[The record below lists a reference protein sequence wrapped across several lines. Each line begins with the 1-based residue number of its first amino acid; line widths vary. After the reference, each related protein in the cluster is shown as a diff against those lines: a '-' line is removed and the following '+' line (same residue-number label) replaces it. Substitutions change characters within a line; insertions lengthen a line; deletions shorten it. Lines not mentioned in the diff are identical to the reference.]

1 MSAMDALFA
10 VQDEDTIVGQL
21 GHRHAHLSERRDL
34 ADAEAAR
41 AATAAEVNDLKS
53 AHLDLYR
60 RQRRYEGEVT
70 AVEDRLAELDGM
82 LYGGSVTSP
91 KEAVALQNEI
101 GHLRQR
107 LDSLEGT
114 VLETMEELEP
124 VDKALA
130 ELSTRA
136 GTEEESIATCR
147 SALLAAEST
156 VDGEVVEAEERRA
169 LAAGDVPTEVLARYE
184 RARISFGASAVVHF
198 AGGDCN
204 GCPYSMPAVE
214 ADRVRALDVGTL
226 AECSECGRLVVR

>member
-1 MSAMDALFA
+1 MDALFA

-34 ADAEAAR
+34 VDAETAC
-41 AATAAEVNDLKS
+41 AATAAEVDDLKS

-70 AVEDRLAELDGM
+70 AVEDRLAELD
-82 LYGGSVTSP
+82 
-91 KEAVALQNEI
+91 
-101 GHLRQR
+101 HLRQR

-130 ELSTRA
+130 ELTTRA

-184 RARISFGASAVVHF
+184 WARISFGASAVVHF

-214 ADRVRALDVGTL
+214 ADRGHAGRVQRVRSPGGPL
-226 AECSECGRLVVR
+226 